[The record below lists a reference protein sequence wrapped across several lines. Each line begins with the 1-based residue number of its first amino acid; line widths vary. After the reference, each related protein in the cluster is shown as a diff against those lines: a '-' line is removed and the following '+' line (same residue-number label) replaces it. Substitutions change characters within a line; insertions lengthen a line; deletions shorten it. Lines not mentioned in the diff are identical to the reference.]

1 MLDGDVAGKDADGT
15 GIFLGGA
22 ANGRTVVRCA
32 VVQRQRA
39 VSLQGQFGAFGHA
52 NQRVADIL
60 LVNLCSSAAGQRTA
74 AGERDGGRAALYV
87 DQAFARFIGERQVIE
102 NKGNTCPP
110 PADFTVTVCV
120 CDVPVMRRP
129 SAAMLWEEPPCSTT
143 LSVTMMSPSPMSR
156 LRGSPAAGV
165 TGTR

>member
-22 ANGRTVVRCA
+22 ANGRTMRTVVRCA

-110 PADFTVTVCV
+110 P
-120 CDVPVMRRP
+120 PQILR
-129 SAAMLWEEPPCSTT
+129 SPCA
-143 LSVTMMSPSPMSR
+143 SVTYR
-156 LRGSPAAGV
+156 
-165 TGTR
+165 